1 MDYTI
6 RDAPD
11 PELLISNEDL
21 EKLKKNKPETLEVAL
36 LQRKLLI
43 TKLESTIASKSS
55 LSAELHK
62 VNTLFY
68 GYFDWGA
75 PKDVDGALGLL
86 RNVLYEHSC
95 NDDSSLSIHLIKDIE
110 NFLKSIDE

>member
-6 RDAPD
+6 RNAPD
-11 PELLISNEDL
+11 SELLISNEDL

-43 TKLESTIASKSS
+43 TKLENTIARESS
-55 LSAELHK
+55 LFASLSK
-62 VNTLFY
+62 VNDSFF
-68 GYFDWGA
+68 GYFDWGTS
-75 PKDVDGALGLL
+75 KDVDGAVGLL

-110 NFLKSIDE
+110 NFLKPLDE